1 MTPWPLEIDAGGGVA
16 LRAADPIDAEAITD
30 AVHESL
36 DELRPWMPWAADP
49 ISIDQQAVRLAVL
62 AEAMALGGDA
72 GYTVV
77 ADGDLA
83 GYLGVHDRLG
93 DPTAREIGYWL
104 RTSAAGRGT
113 MTGAV
118 LAMAGVLADRGF
130 TRAEI
135 HCHEHNLRSAAV
147 AARCGFTYTSTTDAS
162 MTWVRLLRP
171 PP

>member
-1 MTPWPLEIDAGGGVA
+1 MTLWPIEIDAGGGVV

-36 DELRPWMPWAADP
+36 AELRPWMPWATDP
-49 ISIDQQAVRLAVL
+49 VSIDQQAVRLAVQ
-62 AEAMALGGDA
+62 AEAMAIGGDA

-77 ADGDLA
+77 ADGETA

-93 DPTAREIGYWL
+93 DPTARELGYWL

-118 LAMAGVLADRGF
+118 RAMVGVLAERGF

-135 HCHEHNLRSAAV
+135 HCHEDNLRSAAV
-147 AARCGFTYTSTTDAS
+147 AVRCGFAHTTTADAS
-162 MTWVRLLRP
+162 MTWVRHLRP